1 MVDRYFKTLIYR
13 GDCYFVTKV
22 RNAEQFG
29 ATAVIVVN
37 NRENQ
42 DAAKMSMA
50 DNGSGRGIKIPSLFI
65 SLEDGKVLKDYFE
78 QNPGS
83 PVDMYIQFETV
94 RKYFITKRM
103 LKKMQISRCGQQV
116 DTWIQRNFGK
126 NIIHISL

>member
-65 SLEDGKVLKDYFE
+65 SLEDGSIF
-78 QNPGS
+78 
-83 PVDMYIQFETV
+83 
-94 RKYFITKRM
+94 
-103 LKKMQISRCGQQV
+103 
-116 DTWIQRNFGK
+116 
-126 NIIHISL
+126 